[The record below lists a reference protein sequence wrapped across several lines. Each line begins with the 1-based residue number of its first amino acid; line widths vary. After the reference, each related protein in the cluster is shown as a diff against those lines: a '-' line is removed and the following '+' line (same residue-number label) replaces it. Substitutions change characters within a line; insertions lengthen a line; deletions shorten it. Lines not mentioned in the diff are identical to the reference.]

1 MLSNDHPGVLADI
14 TRVLAQKQ
22 LSILTVVVD
31 RQSDQTVVE
40 LQIETKEAQLVKD
53 ILSDAGFTV
62 ISAVVTNP

>member
-1 MLSNDHPGVLADI
+1 MDNDHPGVLADI